1 MKKMKYNATAVSLSI
16 LGVILLY
23 SGLAY
28 AVGPTT
34 TSFELNSINPYSFLE
49 GVVFAL
55 GFGLGLPLWLSVVI
69 IGLLSLLLFFG
80 LMRIINRLL

>member
-1 MKKMKYNATAVSLSI
+1 MRYNATTVSLSL

-28 AVGPTT
+28 VVSPTT
-34 TSFELNSINPYSFLE
+34 VHFEINSINPYSFLE
-49 GVVFAL
+49 GIVFAL
-55 GFGLGLPLWLSVVI
+55 GFGLGLPIWLSVVI

-80 LMRIINRLL
+80 FMRILNRLL